1 MKADKTQ
8 KAKEERDMSTSAV
21 KLPKAKKQLSG
32 QRPQQVLQIE
42 AVPSSPLKN
51 TSLFLSPSVDPPVKS
66 SFDDDVLA
74 SPAVAAA
81 LAVVNNFCVL
91 GSGPLLFLS
100 RQKKRMS
107 SRRKSAK
114 TQPTTITTMAPVESF
129 LEFLCCGVI
138 CVAGINPL
146 RRLSETL
153 KSVKLGRLMLGN
165 VPSNPFFCK

>member
-107 SRRKSAK
+107 SRRKSEGTGEGK
-114 TQPTTITTMAPVESF
+114 NGLQRLMFPTNDDAGYLDS
-129 LEFLCCGVI
+129 
-138 CVAGINPL
+138 VAGINPL

-153 KSVKLGRLMLGN
+153 KSVKLGRLMLGS